1 MNRFTRLFTVVL
13 AAGVAAALVT
23 LAKTP
28 TPSEPKPGSVL
39 TSPNSAIGN
48 HVVRVY
54 YFHTTQRCASCKKI
68 EAWSADAIHAA
79 FERELGAGSLEWQ
92 VINIDDP
99 LNRHFVDD
107 YKLYTKSLIVVDRVN
122 GQQTR
127 WKNLE
132 KVWQLLQSEAAFR
145 QYVQTEVSA
154 YLEPRS

>member
-1 MNRFTRLFTVVL
+1 MKRLARLVMMLLVAGIAL
-13 AAGVAAALVT
+13 AMVALAGSPA
-23 LAKTP
+23 P
-28 TPSEPKPGSVL
+28 TAPQQSAPSPSQE
-39 TSPNSAIGN
+39 TAEGN

-68 EAWSADAIHAA
+68 EAWSDAAIRAA
-79 FERELGAGSLEWQ
+79 FESALGAGSLEWE
-92 VINIDDP
+92 VVNIDDP

-145 QYVQTEVSA
+145 QYVQGEVRA
-154 YLEPRS
+154 YLEQRS

>member
-1 MNRFTRLFTVVL
+1 MNRLSRVCTVFF
-13 AAGVAAALVT
+13 AAGFAAALVT
-23 LAKTP
+23 LAGSPAP
-28 TPSEPKPGSVL
+28 TAPKPGSAP
-39 TSPNSAIGN
+39 TSSNSAARN

-68 EAWSADAIHAA
+68 EAWSDAAIRAA
-79 FERELGAGSLEWQ
+79 FERALGAGSLEWE

-122 GQQTR
+122 GEQTR

-132 KVWQLLQSEAAFR
+132 KVWQLLQNEASFR
-145 QYVQTEVSA
+145 QYVQSEIRA
-154 YLEPRS
+154 YLEQRS

>member
-1 MNRFTRLFTVVL
+1 MNRFARFVTVVL
-13 AAGVAAALVT
+13 AAGIAAALVT
-23 LAKTP
+23 LAGAP
-28 TPSEPKPGSVL
+28 ASSAPNPGSPT
-39 TSPNSAIGN
+39 TSPNSAVGN

-68 EAWSADAIHAA
+68 EAWSDAAIRAA
-79 FERELGAGSLEWQ
+79 FERALGAGNLEWE
-92 VINIDDP
+92 VVNIDDP

-132 KVWQLLQSEAAFR
+132 KVWQLLQSEPAFR
-145 QYVQTEVSA
+145 EYVQTEVRA

>member
-1 MNRFTRLFTVVL
+1 MNRFTRLFTVLL
-13 AAGVAAALVT
+13 AAGFAAALVT
-23 LAKTP
+23 LAGTP
-28 TPSEPKPGSVL
+28 TPSAAKPGSMT

-48 HVVRVY
+48 HIVHVY

-68 EAWSADAIHAA
+68 EAWSDAAIRAA
-79 FERELGAGSLEWQ
+79 FERALGAGNLEWE

-122 GQQTR
+122 GEQAR

-132 KVWQLLQSEAAFR
+132 KVWQLLQNEASFR
-145 QYVQTEVSA
+145 QYVQTEIRA
-154 YLEPRS
+154 YLEQRS